1 VELSVVDL
9 SLLLREVAPKMAGC
23 RIRNVYQLGD
33 DSFVVAL
40 RSRGETLEFH
50 VAPGECVFV
59 STKASEKPP
68 KPSRLA
74 AAFRSHMRGAEVEE
88 LSQVSGERILEMK
101 MRRGEAR
108 LTLTMELLPRGNMLL
123 LGPEGDVLTAVYYR
137 RMRDRVILPKTRY
150 RPPPLKKSLLLQ
162 EDVNGF
168 LSDQRQRGHAIAA
181 VLATKGGMGG
191 RYSEELLWIAQLDP
205 KKKVSSLTEE
215 ERSRLQKS
223 LLILTQNLKNPE
235 PVLAT
240 SPEGEAVALPYEFPS
255 LRVRDYTFTRTESF
269 NEAVARAKAVNDR
282 LSALRRREDEAM
294 ARARYAERTLAEKER
309 AISEVEEKAA
319 SLRREAQTMLSNAHS
334 LEEIMATVKRR
345 KDSGLGW
352 EEAWSGTALPPSVKL
367 ERFRPDNRIAT
378 LQFHDVRIELDLG
391 LSVASQA
398 SSKYEEAKKL
408 ERASQRIRD
417 QLEESRGD
425 LLRLQKD
432 LIQREPYP
440 PKPVRRQ
447 KPSRWHER
455 FRWFHASTGELVVG
469 GRDERSNEA
478 LVSHHLDKN
487 DMVFHAEILGAP
499 IVIVKTSG
507 KPSREALTEAAQ
519 FAASYS
525 RAWREGLGSMSVY
538 YVKPDQ
544 ISRSAPT
551 GEYLPKGSFFVRGK
565 RNYVKTELKIA
576 IGLSREDEQ
585 IKVVS
590 GPPEAVARITP
601 RYVEVTPG
609 RTPAEKLAGR
619 IVALLLSEEIRE
631 TAGEVRQRLLQE
643 VRSTVPYGKGSLTGT
658 QQPYIRKDAE
668 AAPGGG

>member
-1 VELSVVDL
+1 VELSVVDV
-9 SLLLREVAPKMAGC
+9 SLLLGEVAPKMAGC
-23 RIRNVYQLGD
+23 RVRNVYQLSD

-59 STKASEKPP
+59 STRASEKPL
-68 KPSRLA
+68 KPSPLA
-74 AAFRSHMRGAEVEE
+74 TAFRSHMRGAEVEE

-101 MRRGEAR
+101 MKRGEAR

-137 RMRDRVILPKTRY
+137 RMRDRAILPKTRY
-150 RPPPLKKSLLLQ
+150 RPPPPKKSLLL
-162 EDVNGF
+162 EGDVHGF
-168 LSDQRQRGHAIAA
+168 LSEQRQGGRAIAA
-181 VLATKGGMGG
+181 VLATRGGMGG
-191 RYSEELLWIAQLDP
+191 RYSEELLRIAQLDP

-215 ERSRLQKS
+215 EKSRLQKS
-223 LLILTQNLKNPE
+223 LLTLTQNLRNPQ

-240 SPEGEAVALPYEFPS
+240 SPEGEALALPYEFPS
-255 LRVRDYTFTRTESF
+255 LRDRGYTFTRTESF

-282 LSALRRREDEAM
+282 LSALKRRVDEAK
-294 ARARYAERTLAEKER
+294 ARVTHAERTVAEKER

-334 LEEIMATVKRR
+334 LEEIVATVKRR

-352 EEAWSGTALPPSVKL
+352 EEAWSGAALPPGVNL
-367 ERFRPDNRIAT
+367 ERFRPDGRLVT
-378 LQFHDVRIELDLG
+378 LELHGVRIEFDLG
-391 LSVASQA
+391 HSVAGQA
-398 SSKYEEAKKL
+398 SSKYQEAKKL

-417 QLEESRGD
+417 QLEESRAE
-425 LLRLQKD
+425 LLRLQED
-432 LIQREPYP
+432 VTPHAPPP
-440 PKPVRRQ
+440 PKPMRRQ

-455 FRWFHASTGELVVG
+455 FRWFRASTGELVVG
-469 GRDERSNEA
+469 GRDERSNET

-487 DMVFHAEILGAP
+487 DVVFHAEIRGAP

-507 KPSREALTEAAQ
+507 KPSREALTQAAQ

-538 YVKPDQ
+538 YIKPDQ
-544 ISRSAPT
+544 ISKSAPT
-551 GEYLPKGSFFVRGK
+551 GEYLPKGSFFVKGK

-576 IGLSREDEQ
+576 IGLSKEEEQ

-590 GPPEAVARITP
+590 GPPEAVAHITP

-619 IVALLLSEEIRE
+619 IVALLLSEENRE
-631 TAGEVRQRLLQE
+631 TAREVSQRLLRE
-643 VRSTVPYGKGSLTGT
+643 VKSAVPYGRGSLTGT
-658 QQPYIRKDAE
+658 RQPYIRKDAE